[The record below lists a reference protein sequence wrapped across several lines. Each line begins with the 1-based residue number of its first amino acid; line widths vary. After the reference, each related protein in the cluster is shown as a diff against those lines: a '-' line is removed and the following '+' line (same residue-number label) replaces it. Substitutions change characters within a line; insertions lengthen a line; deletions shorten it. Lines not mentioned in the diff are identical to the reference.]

1 MDINAKLLVVSV
13 LSCHGQLESSV
24 QQASSAQVVSLNSV
38 VRTTFKIRSDKIHVN
53 LALPDTSAKSMQ
65 TATIRLK
72 SFAAKISTV

>member
-1 MDINAKLLVVSV
+1 M
-13 LSCHGQLESSV
+13 

-38 VRTTFKIRSDKIHVN
+38 VRTTFKIKSDKIPVN
-53 LALPDTSAKSMQ
+53 LALPDTSAQSMQ